1 MMFTLE
7 IYKRDARKK
16 TGERLV
22 GKYDYDRPDREAML
36 RESNELY
43 DLYHPKMGYRFEIHE
58 TYVAKRNLMGGGEF
72 LERYD
77 TPYHCSPSSES
88 YWSM

>member
-1 MMFTLE
+1 MMYTLE
-7 IYKRDARKK
+7 IYKTDKRKK
-16 TGERLV
+16 SGERLV
-22 GKYDYDRPDREAML
+22 GKYDFDRKDREAML

-43 DLYHPKMGYRFEIHE
+43 DLYPPSKGYRFEIHE
-58 TYVAKRNLMGGGEF
+58 TYVKKTNLMGGAEF

-77 TPYHCSPSSES
+77 TPYYCSPSSES